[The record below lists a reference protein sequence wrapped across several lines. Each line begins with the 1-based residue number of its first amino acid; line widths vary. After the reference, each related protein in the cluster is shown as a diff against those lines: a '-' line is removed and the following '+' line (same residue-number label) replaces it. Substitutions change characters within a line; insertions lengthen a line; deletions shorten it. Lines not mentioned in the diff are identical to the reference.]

1 MERYHTSES
10 LQYTDCFSSFL
21 CARPSVPLN
30 WNATYTEDS
39 ALQTVI
45 AVIKLPA
52 RVPVS
57 NPQSGGPIMV
67 YTGSPGE
74 SGVYQVPT
82 DGLGLQTV
90 VDSNILPK
98 AG

>member
-1 MERYHTSES
+1 M
-10 LQYTDCFSSFL
+10 
-21 CARPSVPLN
+21 PLD
-30 WNATYTEDS
+30 WYATFTEDS
-39 ALQTVI
+39 AVLMVI
-45 AVIKLPA
+45 DVIKLPA

-57 NPQSGGPIMV
+57 DLQYGGSITMNPGG
-67 YTGSPGE
+67 SGE

-90 VDSNILPK
+90 VDSNILPE

>member
-21 CARPSVPLN
+21 CARLSVPLD
-30 WNATYTEDS
+30 WYATFTEDS
-39 ALQTVI
+39 ALLMVI

-57 NPQSGGPIMV
+57 DPQYGGPIIMK
-67 YTGSPGE
+67 TGGSGE

-82 DGLGLQTV
+82 DGLGLQSV
-90 VDSNILPK
+90 VDSNILPE